1 MLIYLCLSS
10 HGYGHAARQA
20 AVLTELHRLYPN
32 VRLVVSSHVD
42 LEFLNLVFRSVPFE
56 HRRLRWD
63 VGMVQTH
70 AFGIDS
76 SATLKALH
84 ELEISNPA
92 QISAEAAWIRSQ
104 QIPAMILADI
114 PPAAAELA
122 DQAGVPLLW
131 MGNFGWDEI
140 YQPLGDYFLAYAELA
155 ATEYARGHHLLRCPF
170 SLKMDWGVP
179 EQSIG
184 ITAAKPRPL
193 PIALQEKLASSD
205 APIVMVGFGGMGF
218 ALQPDL
224 FRRWPDHLFLVPQS
238 RSANTSGVDQ
248 QPENVIYL
256 PESSLVLDALPFCAR
271 HLGKPGYSSFCE
283 AISLGVGLHVFQRD
297 GFAEAKALIDGLQSY
312 AAHRLLERHALEL
325 GEWELDLPIICP
337 SQQPLASDGAL
348 VAAHA
353 VLEFAAKLAIL
364 I

>member
-1 MLIYLCLSS
+1 
-10 HGYGHAARQA
+10 
-20 AVLTELHRLYPN
+20 
-32 VRLVVSSHVD
+32 
-42 LEFLNLVFRSVPFE
+42 
-56 HRRLRWD
+56 
-63 VGMVQTH
+63 
-70 AFGIDS
+70 
-76 SATLKALH
+76 
-84 ELEISNPA
+84 
-92 QISAEAAWIRSQ
+92 
-104 QIPAMILADI
+104 
-114 PPAAAELA
+114 
-122 DQAGVPLLW
+122 
-131 MGNFGWDEI
+131 
-140 YQPLGDYFLAYAELA
+140 
-155 ATEYARGHHLLRCPF
+155 
-170 SLKMDWGVP
+170 
-179 EQSIG
+179 
-184 ITAAKPRPL
+184 
-193 PIALQEKLASSD
+193 
-205 APIVMVGFGGMGF
+205 MVGFGGMGF